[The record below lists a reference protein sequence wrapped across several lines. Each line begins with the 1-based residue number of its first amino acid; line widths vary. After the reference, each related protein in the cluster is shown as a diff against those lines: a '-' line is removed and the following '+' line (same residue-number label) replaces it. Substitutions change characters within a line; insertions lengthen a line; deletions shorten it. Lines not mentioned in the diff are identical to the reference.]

1 MIPWV
6 NRFGFLGY
14 LCFYLFVD
22 FFQFPVRQKIPPYSQ
37 TPMLVAR
44 DVVAMYW
51 LARCHYLFFFFFFK
65 FSEERKQVVLIYVPA
80 MSGIYGYLFILLL
93 VPCCRVDQYHNPRFS
108 RHGYFRF
115 TYTEG
120 DSDKQAGCSF
130 ARVTSNYAC
139 DENYLHTLCL
149 IDKYGENPHRH
160 IIIIGVLRVTLVILN

>member
-22 FFQFPVRQKIPPYSQ
+22 FFSIPSSSEN
-37 TPMLVAR
+37 TPLLPDPNVGCSGCCCNVLVGA
-44 DVVAMYW
+44 VS
-51 LARCHYLFFFFFFK
+51 LSFYLFK
-65 FSEERKQVVLIYVPA
+65 FSEERKQVALIYVPA
-80 MSGIYGYLFILLL
+80 MSGIYGYLFTLLLL

-120 DSDKQAGCSF
+120 DSDKQAGSSF
-130 ARVTSNYAC
+130 ARVTSNYSC

-149 IDKYGENPHRH
+149 IDKYGEKPHRH